1 MKMFGFT
8 IELYAKTHLI
18 AKCYG
23 NEYVLTIDEK
33 MFTGTIMFSCLGQL
47 MKGLLAAFEVLF
59 KNKLKLYNK

>member
-1 MKMFGFT
+1 MKMFGLT
-8 IELYAKTHLI
+8 IEFYAKTHLI

-47 MKGLLAAFEVLF
+47 MKGLLV
-59 KNKLKLYNK
+59 